1 MDDRSRQISESLRFR
16 RADVADVQAV
26 AAILKAAARRML
38 AEGKQQWDESYPTET
53 HVRADVENRVGYVL
67 EQDGAVVGYAAVVFT
82 GEPAY
87 DDLYGQW
94 LSDERYVVV
103 HRVAVAQDGQRTG
116 LGRALMTAVEDYA
129 RSLGIRSFRIDTN
142 YNNYAMLGLLEKLGF
157 AYCGEVRYDR
167 GSRKAF
173 EKLLSPVQDDFTEN
187 KFFE

>member
-1 MDDRSRQISESLRFR
+1 MDYYSRLISESLRFR

-53 HVRADVENRVGYVL
+53 HVRADVENGVGYVL
-67 EQDGAVVGYAAVVFT
+67 ERDGAVVGYAAVVFT

-103 HRVAVAQDGQRTG
+103 HRVAVAQDGQRKG

-142 YNNYAMLGLLEKLGF
+142 FDNFTMLGLLEKLGF
-157 AYCGEVRYDR
+157 AYCGEVMYER

-173 EKLLSPVQDDFTEN
+173 EKMICPGLDD
-187 KFFE
+187 